1 MEIKEEISVVI
12 VNFNA
17 GPGLVE
23 STRAAIVDA
32 HEVIV
37 VDNASS
43 DGSLELLESVF
54 GGDPKMRI
62 VRSPSNQGFAKACNH
77 GVAMASSEFV
87 FFLNP
92 DCELEK
98 GAMACLLEAILADA
112 EVGMVGGLL
121 LNPDGS
127 EQAGGRRAI
136 PTPWRSFVRAF
147 GLAQFSKRWPKLF
160 FDFYLHKEPLPKS
173 SIEVEAISGACMLVR
188 REAMQEIGLLDEKYF
203 MHCEDLDWCIRFRRG
218 EWKILFVPG
227 ARMLHHKGVCS
238 RARPIFVEWHKH
250 KGMMRFYRKLFRH
263 QYPGVLMWLVFIG
276 VWLHFLLVASYYTA
290 CHMDKTLGLARD

>member
-1 MEIKEEISVVI
+1 MEIEEKISVVI
-12 VNFNA
+12 VNYNA

-23 STRAAIVDA
+23 STRAAIADA

-37 VDNASS
+37 VDNDSS
-43 DGSLELLESVF
+43 DGSLQLLESVL
-54 GGDPKMRI
+54 GDDPKIRI
-62 VRSPSNQGFAKACNH
+62 VRSCFNEGFAKACNR
-77 GVAMASSEFV
+77 GVAIATGEFI

-98 GAMACLLEAILADA
+98 GAMACLLEAIQADVD
-112 EVGMVGGLL
+112 VGMVGGLL

-147 GLAQFSKRWPKLF
+147 GLARFSKRWPKLF
-160 FDFYLHKEPLPKS
+160 FDFHLHKEPLPKS
-173 SIEVEAISGACMLVR
+173 PIEVEAISGACMLVR
-188 REAMQEIGLLDEKYF
+188 RKAMQEIGLLDEEYF

-227 ARMLHHKGVCS
+227 AKMLHHKGVCS
-238 RARPIFVEWHKH
+238 RARPVFVEWHKH

-263 QYPGVLMWLVFIG
+263 QYPGVLMWLVSVG
-276 VWLHFLLVASYYTA
+276 VWLRFFMVAIYYTTRRMGKA
-290 CHMDKTLGLARD
+290 FGFVRD